1 MVGTSHHLHK
11 VPYNLCRSPSYF
23 ANHQVDRLGLAA
35 DGTEPIKW
43 RSNYRLIRRCLC
55 ILLNLRL
62 RLLRW
67 QVYSIHNGLY
77 PPSYLCHYE
86 VGFAHSED

>member
-1 MVGTSHHLHK
+1 VVGTSHHLHK

-35 DGTEPIKW
+35 EVAGVP
-43 RSNYRLIRRCLC
+43 
-55 ILLNLRL
+55 
-62 RLLRW
+62 
-67 QVYSIHNGLY
+67 YSQWPV